1 MQFPF
6 AAGDYP
12 ADQVDPDYLYFLRH
26 IRPDGD
32 SYTLELPSDGVSP
45 PSLVKYEAP
54 ADDNGT
60 DVECVSDPSPG
71 RASTNRPLAEEKE
84 SSVEVDAEAAPSW
97 IDSLVGIDEDYRL
110 FLKHTRVV
118 NDNMVLE
125 IDGVVV
131 NYPCAACSESSS
143 SEVEDAREK
152 GETKS
157 AIDSD
162 EPVVI
167 VPDPKVCDW
176 VAEGDEDEGR
186 LTASAL
192 QTIETTK
199 MKTNSSNGNDASPS
213 VPPGLQGIIWPKH
226 INSRPDSDFKRRL
239 LDVLSKPFSR
249 KEYIKLFDMASIRTP
264 LVKLRQV
271 RNDAKFYPTEEMG
284 NSYFDHYPDLVEQVM
299 HTSYPNG
306 LALMRGFFFWLQN
319 NAHEDQFRPWVDVSK
334 DHEVIPLID

>member
-54 ADDNGT
+54 ADCST
-60 DVECVSDPSPG
+60 DDGECVSDPSPG
-71 RASTNRPLAEEKE
+71 RASTNRPAEEKE
-84 SSVEVDAEAAPSW
+84 SSVEMDAEPAPSW
-97 IDSLVGIDEDYRL
+97 IDSLVDIDEDYRL

-143 SEVEDAREK
+143 EVEDAREK
-152 GETKS
+152 GEKEG

-167 VPDPKVCDW
+167 VRDPKVCDW
-176 VAEGDEDEGR
+176 VAEGDEDEG
-186 LTASAL
+186 LLNESAVR
-192 QTIETTK
+192 TMETTK
-199 MKTNSSNGNDASPS
+199 MKTNSSNGNDAGPS
-213 VPPGLQGIIWPKH
+213 VRPRLQGVIWPIH

-239 LDVLSKPFSR
+239 LDVLSKPVSQ

-271 RNDAKFYPTEEMG
+271 RNDAKFYRTEEMG
-284 NSYFDHYPDLVEQVM
+284 YSYFDHYPDLVEQVL
-299 HTSYPNG
+299 HTNCPNG

>member
-54 ADDNGT
+54 ADTGST
-60 DVECVSDPSPG
+60 DGECVSDPSPG
-71 RASTNRPLAEEKE
+71 RASTNRPPEEKE
-84 SSVEVDAEAAPSW
+84 SSVEVDAEPPAPSW
-97 IDSLVGIDEDYRL
+97 IDSLVDIDEDYRL

-125 IDGVVV
+125 IDGAVVT
-131 NYPCAACSESSS
+131 YPCAASSESS

-152 GETKS
+152 EV
-157 AIDSD
+157 AMDSD

-167 VPDPKVCDW
+167 LPDPKVCDW
-176 VAEGDEDEGR
+176 VAG
-186 LTASAL
+186 S
-192 QTIETTK
+192 
-199 MKTNSSNGNDASPS
+199 
-213 VPPGLQGIIWPKH
+213 QGVIWPAH
-226 INSRPDSDFKRRL
+226 INSRPDSDFKQRL
-239 LDVLSKPFSR
+239 LDALSKPFSR

-271 RNDAKFYPTEEMG
+271 RNDVKFYPTQEMG
-284 NSYFDHYPDLVEQVM
+284 NSYFDHYPDLVDQVM
-299 HTSYPNG
+299 HTSFPNG